1 MDILVIFEDS
11 SKEWRP
17 ATCPSLAVGSA
28 TDWHPTE
35 FTVVYAVP
43 ARPQSGVSFVRPGE
57 RYGTHALQVWR
68 EGDAMV
74 WCITGQDP
82 STKALTGKWRRCR
95 VEAWWEQI
103 ARLTRE
109 KAMLCAEI
117 NAVKAAIKA
126 AGAPTRHDGDDR
138 RLTSAEQV
146 TAVAARAEAAS
157 RSARAW
163 KKAAR
168 RLRWWAHDEAQG
180 VAHLRRGA
188 KAMLAVFSDERTDVK
203 PSSIAASLVVWAEY
217 VRDTIVRAD
226 AAEKRLAD
234 LRAWVKEEARR
245 WREGAEG
252 GGIDLDSVRRWA
264 GYADV
269 YEKVSRRID
278 DKEAPNAA
286 PHPDPR
292 PRPSQHDRQR
302 RG

>member
-1 MDILVIFEDS
+1 
-11 SKEWRP
+11 
-17 ATCPSLAVGSA
+17 
-28 TDWHPTE
+28 
-35 FTVVYAVP
+35 
-43 ARPQSGVSFVRPGE
+43 
-57 RYGTHALQVWR
+57 
-68 EGDAMV
+68 
-74 WCITGQDP
+74 
-82 STKALTGKWRRCR
+82 
-95 VEAWWEQI
+95 
-103 ARLTRE
+103 
-109 KAMLCAEI
+109 
-117 NAVKAAIKA
+117 
-126 AGAPTRHDGDDR
+126 
-138 RLTSAEQV
+138 
-146 TAVAARAEAAS
+146 
-157 RSARAW
+157 
-163 KKAAR
+163 
-168 RLRWWAHDEAQG
+168 
-180 VAHLRRGA
+180 
-188 KAMLAVFSDERTDVK
+188 MLAVFSDERTDVK